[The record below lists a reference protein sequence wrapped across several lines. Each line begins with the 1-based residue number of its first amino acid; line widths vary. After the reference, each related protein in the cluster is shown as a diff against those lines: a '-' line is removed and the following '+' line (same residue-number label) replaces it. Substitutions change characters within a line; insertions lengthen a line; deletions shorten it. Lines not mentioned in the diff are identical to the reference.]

1 MSAINVLIQ
10 SDRVHLYT
18 DGAIYQSDGELAGI
32 GPKVRMM
39 PHINAAMAM
48 RGAFLGLAPIAEELS
63 AAPSFDALRAG
74 IIDCLKK
81 CAVAYGHLLDQCSAG
96 PDFEVVIAGM
106 SETGG
111 PSAYLVAS
119 HSRYGDPW
127 SIVDLTGLSVTPASD
142 AVHQSV
148 FDIAAGR
155 DADHLDPIVDGLAI
169 METQRAERSGAY
181 VGGFAQL
188 TTIDADGVHSRIIH
202 RWPDRLGEKV
212 AA

>member
-10 SDRVHLYT
+10 TDRAHLYT
-18 DGAIYQSDGELAGI
+18 DAAIYQPDGELVGI

-81 CAVAYGHLLDQCSAG
+81 CAASYAHLLDQCSAG
-96 PDFEVVIAGM
+96 PDFEVVIAGI
-106 SETGG
+106 SETTG

-127 SIVDLTGLSVTPASD
+127 SIVDLSGLSLTPASD
-142 AVHQSV
+142 VVHQSV
-148 FDIAAGR
+148 FAIADGR
-155 DADHLDPIVDGLAI
+155 DADQLDPVADGLAI
-169 METQRAERSGAY
+169 MEVQRAERSGAY